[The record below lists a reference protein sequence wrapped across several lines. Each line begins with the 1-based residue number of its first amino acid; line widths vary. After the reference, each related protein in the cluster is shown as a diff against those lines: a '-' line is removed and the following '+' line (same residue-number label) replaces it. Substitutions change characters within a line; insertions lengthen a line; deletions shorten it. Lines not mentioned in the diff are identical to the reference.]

1 LPRRKQ
7 NDFRCHPS
15 RVSHRSTLN
24 IRCSTFNIINSG
36 VKKSRCQEQALLRQF
51 ASLVPTKKG
60 VEREARTRRIN
71 KNKNPAF
78 AWPVRWRSGQIR
90 CSAFNILLISNIEQ
104 RIMK

>member
-7 NDFRCHPS
+7 NDFRFHPS

-36 VKKSRCQEQALLRQF
+36 VKKSRCQEQGLLGQF

-71 KNKNPAF
+71 KNKNPSFCLASSLALGSKF
-78 AWPVRWRSGQIR
+78 VVQHST
-90 CSAFNILLISNIEQ
+90 FF
-104 RIMK
+104 